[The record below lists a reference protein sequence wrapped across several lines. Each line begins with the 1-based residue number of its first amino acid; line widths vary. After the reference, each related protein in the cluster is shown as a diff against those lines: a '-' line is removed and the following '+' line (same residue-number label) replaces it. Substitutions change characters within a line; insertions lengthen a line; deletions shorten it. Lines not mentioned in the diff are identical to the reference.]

1 VPDASVTPAQLAG
14 TLRHLGVRHDELLM
28 AHSSLGSFGHVEGGP
43 DAVINTLVD
52 VVADGFLRIWRRL
65 WRDGERRARGFAPCK
80 LLVTCLV
87 FTVALASAE
96 EGYAVSPSNGLDR
109 DLETISGRLRD
120 ELTSEDVDLDA
131 IRVHIQQQQSDGSW
145 AGIDYGD
152 RSLTHWEPSRHIRLL
167 AELAGT
173 YRNPGCAL
181 SGDESLLG
189 TILSGLRYWVDRNP
203 QSDNW
208 WWNCIDTPK
217 HLGRVLLLTGDLVPD
232 DLVIRSVPIIRR
244 STYRR
249 TGANLTWEAGNL
261 MVLACVTRDT
271 RLLRESIQKITD
283 EVRIST
289 DEGIQPDFSFH
300 QHGPQLY
307 MGNYGLVFATDGSR
321 HAALFAGTSFQLASE
336 KIRALSG
343 LILEGQRWFIWRRQ
357 FDFHG
362 LGRNIVL
369 PNVGSRS
376 TAFGPIC
383 ERMMAADPERADAYA
398 GFAAQVSGTS
408 HPGDSGPDGNRHYWR
423 SDTMIHRPGEFYVSL
438 RMHSE
443 RTYAAEVHVNRENL
457 KGYHLSDG
465 VYFLMQRG
473 DEYEGLPAVWDWRKL
488 PGLTF
493 RDTEDDF
500 PYGNDVPKAGTTSFV
515 GGVSDGRAGAAA
527 MDYRKEDV
535 AARKAWFLGSEGWV
549 CLGAGI
555 SAEREERVTTSINQ
569 CRLASDV
576 LLLRNGVASPLTGSE
591 TALDDLQA
599 VYHDGVGYYL
609 LGSHQGTVRA
619 VAQNGTWS
627 GIEERSPRTEAVT
640 EEVLSL
646 WIDHGSRPQEAAYAY
661 AILPGIDLDRF
672 AALEDD
678 MPVRVLSNSAG
689 LQAVSW
695 TEGQMVQAAFYE
707 PGILNVGEDVSLHV
721 DAPCL
726 LMIRFN
732 EDDCTLSVSDPTQ
745 ELNRTHLLFDG
756 DFAGEGCVYRQ
767 TEGKTVIAI
776 DLPRGGNAGETI
788 DVKLLRR

>member
-1 VPDASVTPAQLAG
+1 
-14 TLRHLGVRHDELLM
+14 M
-28 AHSSLGSFGHVEGGP
+28 
-43 DAVINTLVD
+43 
-52 VVADGFLRIWRRL
+52 
-65 WRDGERRARGFAPCK
+65 
-80 LLVTCLV
+80 
-87 FTVALASAE
+87 
-96 EGYAVSPSNGLDR
+96 SPSTGLDK
-109 DLETISGRLRD
+109 DLETIAKRLRD

-131 IRVHIQQQQSDGSW
+131 IRTHIRQQQPDGSW
-145 AGIDYGD
+145 IGVDYGD

-173 YRNPGCAL
+173 YRNHGCAL
-181 SGDESLLG
+181 SGDESLLR
-189 TILSGLRYWVDRNP
+189 TILSGLRYWVDRDS

-217 HLGRVLLLTGDLVPD
+217 HLGRVLLLMEDLVPGDLVN
-232 DLVIRSVPIIRR
+232 RSTPIIRR

-271 RLLRESIQKITD
+271 QLLCESIQKITD

-289 DEGIQPDFSFH
+289 DEGIQPDHSFH

-321 HAALFAGTSFQLASE
+321 HAALFAGTSFQLTPE

-369 PNVGSRS
+369 PRVGSRS
-376 TAFGPIC
+376 TAFRPIC
-383 ERMMAADPERADAYA
+383 ERMISADPERADAYA

-408 HPGDSGPDGNRHYWR
+408 HPEDSGPDGNRHYWR
-423 SDTMIHRPGEFYVSL
+423 SDTMIHRPGGYYVSL
-438 RMHSE
+438 RMHSK

-473 DEYEGLPAVWDWRKL
+473 DEYEGLPPVWDWRKL

-535 AARKAWFLGSEGWV
+535 AARKAWFFGNAGWV

-555 SAEREERVTTSINQ
+555 SAAREECLTTSINQ
-569 CRLASDV
+569 CRLQSAVMLS
-576 LLLRNGVASPLTGSE
+576 RHGSVSRMAGSS
-591 TALDDLQA
+591 TALDDLRA
-599 VYHDGVGYYL
+599 VHHDGVGYYL
-609 LGSHQGTVRA
+609 LGPHRTVVDTGFRS
-619 VAQNGTWS
+619 GTWT
-627 GIEERSPRTEAVT
+627 GIEERSPRTETVT
-640 EEVLSL
+640 EEVFSL
-646 WIDHGSRPQEAAYAY
+646 RIDHGSRPEDAAYAY
-661 AILPGIDLDRF
+661 AVLPGIDLDRF
-672 AALEDD
+672 AELEAD
-678 MPVRVLSNSAG
+678 MPVRVLSSSAS

-695 TEGQMVQAAFYE
+695 AENQMVQAAFYE
-707 PGILNVGEDVSLHV
+707 PGALNVRENLSLHV

-726 LMIRFN
+726 LMIRFD
-732 EDDCTLSVSDPTQ
+732 EDVCTLSVADPTQ
-745 ELNRTHLLFDG
+745 ELDQVHLLLDG
-756 DFAGEGCVYRQ
+756 NFAGEGCVYRQ
-767 TEGKTVIAI
+767 AEAKTAIDI
-776 DLPRGGNAGETI
+776 DLPQGGDAGRTV